1 MSLTFHRTFS
11 FSRSSVSKVL
21 RLAASLP
28 GFKKDDLANKTD
40 LGTIYQEAMPRYAF
54 RSGLL
59 DKRNQLTSF
68 GRYVF
73 QYDQALEKVE
83 SQWLLHYYLAAPHG
97 LTLFWHY
104 LACKC
109 FLIGNTFNNEDLTNQ
124 LVAFFKAGSEKMPAL
139 RSISSTITAFTGTY
153 LKTDGLRRLNLLQET
168 AQNTYLVPS
177 AETPS
182 VWTLGYALTEYW
194 AARYGAQ
201 LTINL
206 DDLIKGDFAAIFLL
220 GEDRLTNLLLDLKQ
234 EGMLDLYR
242 TSRPYQVVLLQPNPE
257 YALQKIY
264 KE

>member
-11 FSRSSVSKVL
+11 FSRSSVSKVV
-21 RLAASLP
+21 RLAESLP
-28 GFKKDDLANKTD
+28 GFKKEDLANKTD

-59 DKRNQLTSF
+59 DKKNHLTSF

-73 QYDQALEKVE
+73 QHDQALERIE
-83 SQWLLHYYLAAPHG
+83 SQWLLHYHLAAPHG
-97 LTLFWHY
+97 LTLFWNHLVCSY
-104 LACKC
+104 
-109 FLIGNTFNNEDLTNQ
+109 FLVGSTFKNEDLVSHLTDF
-124 LVAFFKAGSEKMPAL
+124 LKTESGKMPAM
-139 RSISSTITAFTGTY
+139 RSISSTINIFTGTY

-168 AQNTYLVPS
+168 TQNIYLVPS
-177 AETPS
+177 AEVPP
-182 VWTLGYALTEYW
+182 VWALGYALTEYW
-194 AARYGAQ
+194 NASYGAQ

-220 GEDRLTNLLLDLKQ
+220 GEERLTNLLLDLKQ
-234 EGMLDLYR
+234 EGMIDLYR

-257 YALQKIY
+257 YALQRIY